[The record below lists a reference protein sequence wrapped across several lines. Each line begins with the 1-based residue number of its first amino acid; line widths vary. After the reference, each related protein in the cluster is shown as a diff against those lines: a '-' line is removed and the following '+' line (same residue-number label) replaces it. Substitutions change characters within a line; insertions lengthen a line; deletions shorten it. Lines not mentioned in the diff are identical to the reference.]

1 MSLLA
6 ALLILADAPVAMP
19 AETASE
25 IVVIGERL
33 KEWRGTW
40 GQKKGVLACRTTGST
55 GDAEIDAVGCQS
67 LIACATPLVPQFQ
80 SIAVAKLSK
89 RERERRLSAASQSMV
104 PCLEREREAGI
115 AALADRR
122 AAA

>member
-6 ALLILADAPVAMP
+6 ALLFLATAPADAPA
-19 AETASE
+19 AEPSE

-40 GQKKGVLACRTTGST
+40 GQKEGVLACRTTSST

-80 SIAVAKLSK
+80 AIAAAKLSK
-89 RERERRLSAASQSMV
+89 RERERRLGAASQSMV
-104 PCLEREREAGI
+104 PCLQRERQAGV